1 MTGQAIQIE
10 TIKGRANFVRM
21 NTHASRFVV
30 SNFILQMIEVPDM
43 PEGQVRIGYTVT
55 KKLGNAVVRN
65 RIKRR
70 LREAARKT
78 IPTHAKTGRS
88 YVFIARHK
96 ALSCDFA
103 ELVRDM
109 EFAFSRIRHPGA
121 GRDPRQPTD

>member
-1 MTGQAIQIE
+1 MNIK

-21 NTHASRFVV
+21 NSSAARFVV
-30 SNFILQMIEVPDM
+30 SNFILQMSENLDIGEDS
-43 PEGQVRIGYTVT
+43 VRIGYTVT
-55 KKLGNAVVRN
+55 KKLGNAVARN

-78 IPTHAKTGRS
+78 IPTHAKGQRS

-96 ALSCDFA
+96 ALECDFA

-109 EFAFSRIRHPGA
+109 EFAFSKIKA
-121 GRDPRQPTD
+121 K

>member
-1 MTGQAIQIE
+1 MTGQTLKIE

-21 NTHASRFVV
+21 NTSAARFVV
-30 SNFILQMIEVPDM
+30 SNFILQMMET
-43 PEGQVRIGYTVT
+43 PEIGEGSVRIGYTVT
-55 KKLGNAVVRN
+55 KKLGNAVLRN

-78 IPTHAKTGRS
+78 IPTHAKTGHS

-96 ALSCDFA
+96 VLECDFT

-109 EFAFSRIRHPGA
+109 EFAFSRIRSSKVP
-121 GRDPRQPTD
+121 